1 MVKVK
6 SGHWIALALFLFV
19 GLLIGLQVK
28 EHMSE
33 QDPKVNQIKNRIMSV
48 HPDIKNVRFRKGDK
62 SYTLNKEIVYLCT
75 EGSDG
80 TKYDDNMLT
89 YVALHEIAHTLCD
102 EVGHTDKFYEI
113 FERLLAIAT
122 QQGIYNPSIPLV
134 TNYCK

>member
-6 SGHWIALALFLFV
+6 SGHWIAIGLFLFV
-19 GLLIGLQVK
+19 GLLIALQVK

-48 HPDIKNVRFRKGDK
+48 HPDVKNVRFRKGDK

-113 FERLLAIAT
+113 FERLLAVAT